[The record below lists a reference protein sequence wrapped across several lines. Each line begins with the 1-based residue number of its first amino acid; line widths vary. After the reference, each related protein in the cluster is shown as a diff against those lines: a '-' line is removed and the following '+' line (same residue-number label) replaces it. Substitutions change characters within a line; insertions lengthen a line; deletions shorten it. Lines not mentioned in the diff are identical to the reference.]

1 MSDTMLQLRQIVKDL
16 RRAIEALDT
25 IVQTSEEFSLGDDPG
40 TAKQQALQEVYDDIV
55 KNLKV
60 STDYEMSGAELN
72 YRCSKYRKLSTVEKR
87 VVLKNMTMHGTIS
100 TNMVAN
106 GRKPATII
114 RLMEKSPLPDNRAKS
129 KQTEPRNLD
138 Y

>member
-1 MSDTMLQLRQIVKDL
+1 MTDIIQLRQLVKDL
-16 RRAIEALDT
+16 RRITESLDAIL
-25 IVQTSEEFSLGDDPG
+25 TSGEFSLGEDPG
-40 TAKQQALQEVYDDIV
+40 TLREQAQREVYDQIV
-55 KNLKV
+55 VQLRAAP
-60 STDYEMSGAELN
+60 DREMSGSELN
-72 YRCSKYRKLSTVEKR
+72 YRCPKYRALTSPEKR
-87 VVLKNMTMHGTIS
+87 LTLKNMTEAGIIS

-129 KQTEPRNLD
+129 KQTGPRPLD